1 MCTITTVLLVFPPY
15 HHNYNCDAYLYYVV
29 LCTHSIP
36 FKLMVL
42 SRVPTRVMYQKPSDF
57 HTHGGYL
64 SIVQ

>member
-42 SRVPTRVMYQKPSDF
+42 SRVPTRVMYQKPSHF
-57 HTHGGYL
+57 R
-64 SIVQ
+64 